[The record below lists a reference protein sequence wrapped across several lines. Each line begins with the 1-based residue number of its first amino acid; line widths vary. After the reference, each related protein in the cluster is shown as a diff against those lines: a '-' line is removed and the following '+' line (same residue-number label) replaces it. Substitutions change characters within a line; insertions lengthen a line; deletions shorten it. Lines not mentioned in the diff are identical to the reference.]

1 MSKAYAL
8 LCFLLILV
16 LLTACGARIVPAVP
30 TVTPSASPEEVPPP
44 PTPTPLLSPPPEAV
58 PTPGV
63 SPTPRVSSSP
73 APGSGSAELP
83 VQRHFPPRLPENW
96 QEELPAAETIARAS
110 TYTVSAGECLW
121 TIAERVYGSGS
132 VWSRLWAANRETVED
147 PGLVW
152 VDQVLKL
159 PEE

>member
-58 PTPGV
+58 HPSPRV
-63 SPTPRVSSSP
+63 SPTPRVSSSQ
-73 APGSGSAELP
+73 LP
-83 VQRHFPPRLPENW
+83 VQRHFPPRLPEDW
-96 QEELPAAETIARAS
+96 EGELPAAETVARAE
-110 TYTVSAGECLW
+110 TYTVNRGDCLW
-121 TIAERVYGSGS
+121 TIAEELYGSGAD
-132 VWSRLWAANRETVED
+132 WRRLWAANWDAVKD

-152 VDQVLKL
+152 IGQVLKL
-159 PEE
+159 PEENG

>member
-16 LLTACGARIVPAVP
+16 LLTGCGMQIVPAVP

-73 APGSGSAELP
+73 APKTGSAELP
-83 VQRHFPPRLPENW
+83 VQRHFPPRLPESW
-96 QEELPAAETIARAS
+96 EEELPAAETIARAA
-110 TYTVSAGECLW
+110 TYTVDPGDCLW
-121 TIAERVYGSGS
+121 TIAEKVYGSGTA
-132 VWSRLWAANRETVED
+132 WRRLWSANREAVED

-152 VDQVLKL
+152 VGQVLKL